1 MSGRIALAAGTAC
14 ILVLGALGLYVG
26 TILASAGSVCP
37 GAEPAS
43 TGFETLSAWPP
54 GQRCVS
60 GASSTVTSAI
70 PWAAPMIVVM
80 LCGAGAVILLGIG
93 AQISVL
99 RRHVPTAAELREAE
113 AEPEPAIP
121 LEAVEDRL
129 AAEARAPSEAAVRVL
144 RDAAWSRAAPRDLRG
159 FA

>member
-14 ILVLGALGLYVG
+14 ILLLGALGLYVG

-54 GQRCVS
+54 GQRCIS
-60 GASSTVTSAI
+60 GASSTVTTAI

-80 LCGAGAVILLGIG
+80 LCGAGAVIMLGIG

-99 RRHVPTAAELREAE
+99 RRHVATAAALREPE
-113 AEPEPAIP
+113 AEVEPKPAIP

-129 AAEARAPSEAAVRVL
+129 AASARAPSEAAVRVL
-144 RDAAWSRAAPRDLRG
+144 RDAA
-159 FA
+159 

>member
-1 MSGRIALAAGTAC
+1 VSGRIALAAGTAC
-14 ILVLGALGLYVG
+14 ILLLGALGLYVG

-54 GQRCVS
+54 GQRCIS
-60 GASSTVTSAI
+60 GASSTVSSEI
-70 PWAAPMIVVM
+70 PWAAPIVVVM
-80 LCGAGAVILLGIG
+80 LCGAGAVILFGIA
-93 AQISVL
+93 AQIGVL
-99 RRHVPTAAELREAE
+99 RRHVPTAAALRQPEAA

-129 AAEARAPSEAAVRVL
+129 AAEARVPSEAAVRVL
-144 RDAAWSRAAPRDLRG
+144 RDAA
-159 FA
+159 